1 MLLSQIMTNKN
12 TTLFISDLHL
22 DPANPTIAE
31 IFFYFLEHIAPN
43 ADALYILGDFF
54 ESYIGDDDNHPF
66 IKSIKH
72 ALSKAA
78 EKGLSIFLMHGN
90 RDFLI
95 GEKFALES
103 GLTLIPDP
111 YSITLYN
118 QRILLMHGDTLCTQD
133 KSYQRFRKIVRWK
146 LGQKILFLSLPL
158 RFREKL
164 KNDLRKES
172 ETHNRYKSNSIMD
185 VASDA
190 VLNIMQKYQA
200 TFLIHGHT
208 HKPAIHELSANKKRI
223 VLNAWHDA
231 GHYLEV
237 DSDGKMVLI
246 DIPETR

>member
-1 MLLSQIMTNKN
+1 MLLLQIMTNKN

-22 DPANPTIAE
+22 DPANPEITE
-31 IFFYFLEHIAPN
+31 IFFYFLEHIAPD

-72 ALSKAA
+72 ALSKTA

-111 YSITLYN
+111 YFITLYN
-118 QRILLMHGDTLCTQD
+118 QPVLLMHGDSLCNKD
-133 KSYQRFRKIVRWK
+133 KYYQLFRKIIRSGAIK
-146 LGQKILFLSLPL
+146 KIASLLPL
-158 RFREKL
+158 YFKAQL
-164 KNDLRKES
+164 ANTLRK
-172 ETHNRYKSNSIMD
+172 KSMQYNHTKSAEIMD
-185 VASDA
+185 VCAITVSKVMKKNNA
-190 VLNIMQKYQA
+190 V
-200 TFLIHGHT
+200 TLIHGHT
-208 HKPAIHELSANKKRI
+208 HKPAIHDLPDHKKRI
-223 VLNAWHDA
+223 VLNAWHD
-231 GHYLEV
+231 GGYYLEV
-237 DSDGKMVLI
+237 CSNGEMKLI